1 MQTALVPADTRITN
15 HFNKETFVFTH
26 PYDDQPVSRMD
37 VILEAGGSGGGNAI
51 AHVHPRTD
59 EIFTVH
65 YGRLMVSLDGVEH
78 YVEAGQSATVPMGVP
93 HFFRNAFDGETRATV
108 TFTNPQQ
115 HQRFFLN
122 LALWTE
128 NHPTYFSNNGEVKLL
143 AMALGLHEFR
153 DHLYV
158 ASLPVRMQK
167 ILFAGLSVVARLA
180 GYRLA
185 VRPREVEKSETSRLV
200 GVPAE

>member
-51 AHVHPRTD
+51 SHIHPRTD
-59 EIFTVH
+59 EIFTVQ
-65 YGRLMVSLDGVEH
+65 YGRLMVSLDGIEH

-93 HFFRNAFDGETRATV
+93 HFFRNAHDGETRATV
-108 TFTNPQQ
+108 IFANAQQ

-122 LALWTE
+122 LAKWTK
-128 NHPTYFSNNGEVKLL
+128 NNPNYFSDKGDVKLL
-143 AMALGLHEFR
+143 AISLFLHEFR
-153 DHLYV
+153 DHLYL
-158 ASLPVRMQK
+158 AGPPVWLQK
-167 ILFAGLSVVARLA
+167 ILFAGLAVVARIA
-180 GYRLA
+180 GYRMA
-185 VRPREVEKSETSRLV
+185 VRPRKLKKSDREASALV
-200 GVPAE
+200 AAE